1 MRCDASIIAVRA
13 SEIGQLPD
21 LADVTEKR
29 KITVDSSETD
39 VGVDLSKILVYCVCR
54 WMICSGSQKF
64 LDRFSL
70 TALFKCCHNISSISV
85 IVIITDII
93 IYDRT
98 YFVKSFCDK
107 ILY

>member
-1 MRCDASIIAVRA
+1 MFCFYFV
-13 SEIGQLPD
+13 
-21 LADVTEKR
+21 
-29 KITVDSSETD
+29 
-39 VGVDLSKILVYCVCR
+39 
-54 WMICSGSQKF
+54 
-64 LDRFSL
+64 
-70 TALFKCCHNISSISV
+70 ALFCMSVLYMIIILLSI